1 MKQFHKVSI
10 ADKKLKK
17 DECAY
22 CHKGNWKE
30 DYHALENK
38 DRMDFKEDFSKE
50 VMSFLVGATLTFCLE
65 IFYFFI
71 IFFIF
76 EESCE
81 VILEGMGCLTSTSF
95 HLNSHSTQRSIII
108 INSTDKVFFIVE

>member
-1 MKQFHKVSI
+1 
-10 ADKKLKK
+10 
-17 DECAY
+17 
-22 CHKGNWKE
+22 
-30 DYHALENK
+30 
-38 DRMDFKEDFSKE
+38 MDFKEDFSKE
-50 VMSFLVGATLTFCLE
+50 VMLFLVGVTLTFCLE

-95 HLNSHSTQRSIII
+95 HFYSHSTQRSIIL
-108 INSTDKVFFIVE
+108 INLTGKVFFIVE

>member
-1 MKQFHKVSI
+1 
-10 ADKKLKK
+10 
-17 DECAY
+17 
-22 CHKGNWKE
+22 
-30 DYHALENK
+30 
-38 DRMDFKEDFSKE
+38 MDFKEDFSKE
-50 VMSFLVGATLTFCLE
+50 VMLFLVGATLTFCLE

-108 INSTDKVFFIVE
+108 INSTDNVFFIVE